1 MPRDINRI
9 YPFCNQLAALWSQHP
24 DLRFGQIIEMARN
37 HAINKCYR
45 DIFYMED
52 EQVMK
57 IFEIYLKEK
66 KK

>member
-1 MPRDINRI
+1 MARNSERI
-9 YPFCNQLAALWSQHP
+9 FPFCNQLAALWSQHP
-24 DLRFGQIIEMARN
+24 YLRFGQIIEIARN

-57 IFEIYLKEK
+57 IFEIYLQENK
-66 KK
+66 K